1 MRNLRSGM
9 PKSCGPV
16 RSCGKEFVRFHRC
29 ERFGILTFT
38 ASGKSGPEAA
48 SHPKN
53 GRRTPL
59 CASAAVKALG
69 GAAAL
74 SVPVSGAVF
83 RPAPERITSV
93 HSDSEERRFGDDGL
107 PYTRAEFDAFY
118 FEDPESSAYYWLA
131 ATAVGANPLIDSTPV
146 QSTPRFPDGS
156 IVRVLPDT
164 HPGVRPELADG
175 ILAASVAG
183 YSDDGNFCF
192 VCPIGGRAVRR
203 TVPASQIA
211 LASLDAYG
219 GFRLQGRGGSG
230 ARNLSRVIE
239 RASQNAAENS

>member
-1 MRNLRSGM
+1 MSKPPPPPNF
-9 PKSCGPV
+9 PYNN
-16 RSCGKEFVRFHRC
+16 
-29 ERFGILTFT
+29 I
-38 ASGKSGPEAA
+38 
-48 SHPKN
+48 
-53 GRRTPL
+53 
-59 CASAAVKALG
+59 
-69 GAAAL
+69 
-74 SVPVSGAVF
+74 
-83 RPAPERITSV
+83 ERITSV